1 MLMVDKVDAYVV
13 VHAGR
18 AAEETGNL
26 NDIWS
31 VKWTL
36 PQERT
41 VDGRFFSTDA
51 ICI

>member
-1 MLMVDKVDAYVV
+1 MVDKVDAYVV

-31 VKWTL
+31 IKWTL
-36 PQERT
+36 PQERE
-41 VDGRFFSTDA
+41 VDGRVPPTDI
-51 ICI
+51 ICF